1 MADIKECIK
10 EVKEAQRNLE
20 NARNLVE
27 GCERAL
33 EDSKIELF
41 DKYINGKT
49 LKFPKLTRKYG
60 EVRISFSVNTRDF
73 FKDGDEMA
81 ESVDGKIT
89 LTIPKK
95 NGMNLR
101 DLLYDVSD
109 YVDFNL
115 FFEPCVDTSK
125 VHTILDDDIYHIE
138 GNVKIWGFYLID
150 SADYLVNKKI
160 TIVEG

>member
-1 MADIKECIK
+1 MADIKDCIK
-10 EVKEAQRNLE
+10 EVKEAQKNLE
-20 NARNLVE
+20 NARKLVE

-41 DKYINGKT
+41 DKCINGKT
-49 LKFPKLTRKYG
+49 IKFNKLTRKYG

-73 FKDGDEMA
+73 FKDGNEMA
-81 ESVDGKIT
+81 ESVDGKMT
-89 LTIPKK
+89 LTIPEK
-95 NGMNLR
+95 NGMKLR

-115 FFEPCVDTSK
+115 FYEPCLGTSG
-125 VHTILDDDIYHIE
+125 VHTTLEDGIYHIE
-138 GNVKIWGFYLID
+138 GNVKIWDFYLID